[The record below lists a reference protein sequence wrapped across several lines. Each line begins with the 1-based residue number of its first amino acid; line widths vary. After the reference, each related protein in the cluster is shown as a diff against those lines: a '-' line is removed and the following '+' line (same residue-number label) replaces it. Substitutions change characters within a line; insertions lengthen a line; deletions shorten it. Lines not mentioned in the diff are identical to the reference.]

1 MISLP
6 LQNNFL
12 LETKEYP
19 QKLLKKT
26 NSKKYKKRNAKYYV
40 STKEVKSEKT
50 IGVGLKTW
58 KEILQVNMFVRSI
71 LHRGRI

>member
-12 LETKEYP
+12 LETKEYT

-26 NSKKYKKRNAKYYV
+26 NYKKYKKRNAKYYG
-40 STKEVKSEKT
+40 STNEVKSDKT

-58 KEILQVNMFVRSI
+58 KEIIQVNMFVRSI